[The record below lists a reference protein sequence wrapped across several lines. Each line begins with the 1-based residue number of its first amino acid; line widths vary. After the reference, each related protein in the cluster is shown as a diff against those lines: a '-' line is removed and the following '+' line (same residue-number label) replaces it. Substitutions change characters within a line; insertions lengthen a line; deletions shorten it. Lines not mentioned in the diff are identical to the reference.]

1 MHRSFLRCSYKYLFW
16 THSTHHKFDETI
28 FRCMSPVANYIIL
41 RVKSSSLSAKP
52 TPIAQE
58 VYSMTIFLLYVY
70 IRFMS
75 CYLKCLSINFPRYRY
90 WLIFQYSQLSWQF
103 ATSRL
108 TRTCSFQMFSG
119 SKIFSFLLLWPW
131 NTISEI
137 LFRIPPTKRVL
148 I

>member
-16 THSTHHKFDETI
+16 THSTHHKFDETG
-28 FRCMSPVANYIIL
+28 MSPVANYIIL

-52 TPIAQE
+52 TPIAWE
-58 VYSMTIFLLYVY
+58 FIKWRYFYYMLYTFYVVL
-70 IRFMS
+70 FKM
-75 CYLKCLSINFPRYRY
+75 SINFPRYRY

-137 LFRIPPTKRVL
+137 LFRIPPT
-148 I
+148 